1 MFLILW
7 QTSLKH
13 TEKEKFHID
22 LGDNVSHR
30 DVTIPPQH
38 SLGHFSFSNFKCL
51 RRTNL
56 SCRSGR

>member
-13 TEKEKFHID
+13 TEKEGKQKDKFHID

-30 DVTIPPQH
+30 DVTIPP
-38 SLGHFSFSNFKCL
+38 SIV
-51 RRTNL
+51 
-56 SCRSGR
+56 